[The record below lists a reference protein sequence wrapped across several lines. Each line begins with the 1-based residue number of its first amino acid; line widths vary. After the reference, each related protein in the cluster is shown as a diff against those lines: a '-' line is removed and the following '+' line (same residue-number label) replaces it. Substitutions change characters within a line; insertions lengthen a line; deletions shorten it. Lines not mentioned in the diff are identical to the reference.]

1 MEQNN
6 LDKKTNLR
14 DRFFSFFIKNK
25 IKIISFVLLILIS
38 LFIYFSLNKIT
49 KKNNNLQAEKY
60 IKAGILLAN
69 NEKDLAKNYYEEII
83 LSENRFY
90 SILSLNALIE
100 KNLIKDKQ
108 KVLEYFSKL
117 ENLKYSK
124 ELSELI
130 LFKKA
135 LYFIKIQEKS
145 KGEKILKNLIDK
157 NSNLKF
163 AAEEIIN

>member
-1 MEQNN
+1 M
-6 LDKKTNLR
+6 
-14 DRFFSFFIKNK
+14 
-25 IKIISFVLLILIS
+25 
-38 LFIYFSLNKIT
+38 
-49 KKNNNLQAEKY
+49 
-60 IKAGILLAN
+60 
-69 NEKDLAKNYYEEII
+69 
-83 LSENRFY
+83 SENRFY